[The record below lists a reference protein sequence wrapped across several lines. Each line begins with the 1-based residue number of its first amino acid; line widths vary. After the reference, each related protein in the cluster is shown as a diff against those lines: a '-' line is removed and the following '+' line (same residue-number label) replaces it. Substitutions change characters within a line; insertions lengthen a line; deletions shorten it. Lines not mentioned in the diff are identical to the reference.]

1 MTSFA
6 IVILECTLVSWFG
19 VLTVHNSK
27 NHPGVNSTQSFFEFE
42 IAKARRHL
50 PTDDDE
56 DEMLRRA
63 CGELFTSSSCS
74 AAMRTRAATLAAVE
88 TASRVNST
96 LAATQTQSYGTFR
109 EAESEEL
116 SYAPTKRVTFAPAE
130 PTFMTTFTLR
140 RDAVKD
146 AMASAEESERTVA
159 RLVGMLG
166 GSLKSFYV
174 TQTGSADGVLTY
186 TFPKNHDSRT
196 FTCLLRS
203 VAKFETIDTVKLMT
217 SVDAAQCAKA
227 AAQVEKA
234 LRK

>member
-1 MTSFA
+1 MRPKGRSFRP
-6 IVILECTLVSWFG
+6 VQTR
-19 VLTVHNSK
+19 
-27 NHPGVNSTQSFFEFE
+27 
-42 IAKARRHL
+42 ARWASHDGSDRGG
-50 PTDDDE
+50 DGGDGS

-63 CGELFTSSSCS
+63 CGELLASPSCS
-74 AAMRTRAATLAAVE
+74 AAMRTRAAVAV
-88 TASRVNST
+88 T
-96 LAATQTQSYGTFR
+96 AATDDSTAWARTRDGRRTYGTFR
-109 EAESEEL
+109 DAESEEL
-116 SYAPTKRVTFAPAE
+116 TYAPTKRVTFAPAE

-174 TQTGSADGVLTY
+174 TQTGPADGVLTY

-203 VAKFETIDTVKLMT
+203 VAKFEAMDTVKLMT
-217 SVDAAQCAKA
+217 SADAAQCAKA
-227 AAQVEKA
+227 AMQVEKA

>member
-1 MTSFA
+1 M
-6 IVILECTLVSWFG
+6 LCTASL
-19 VLTVHNSK
+19 
-27 NHPGVNSTQSFFEFE
+27 
-42 IAKARRHL
+42 
-50 PTDDDE
+50 TDDAND

-74 AAMRTRAATLAAVE
+74 AAMRTRATCAVATAQ
-88 TASRVNST
+88 VNST
-96 LAATQTQSYGTFR
+96 TTLAVQTQRASYGTFR
-109 EAESEEL
+109 DAESEEL
-116 SYAPTKRVTFAPAE
+116 AYAPTKRVTFAPAE

-196 FTCLLRS
+196 FACLLRS
-203 VAKFETIDTVKLMT
+203 VAKFETMDTVKLMT

>member
-1 MTSFA
+1 
-6 IVILECTLVSWFG
+6 
-19 VLTVHNSK
+19 
-27 NHPGVNSTQSFFEFE
+27 
-42 IAKARRHL
+42 
-50 PTDDDE
+50 
-56 DEMLRRA
+56 MLRRA

-74 AAMRTRAATLAAVE
+74 AAMRTRAATLAAVA
-88 TASRVNST
+88 TARVNST
-96 LAATQTQSYGTFR
+96 LAATQTQRVSSYGTFR
-109 EAESEEL
+109 DAESEEL
-116 SYAPTKRVTFAPAE
+116 AYAPTKRVTFAPAE

-203 VAKFETIDTVKLMT
+203 VAKFETMDTVKLMT

>member
-1 MTSFA
+1 
-6 IVILECTLVSWFG
+6 L
-19 VLTVHNSK
+19 
-27 NHPGVNSTQSFFEFE
+27 FFEFE
-42 IAKARRHL
+42 IFNQCVASSL
-50 PTDDDE
+50 TDDD
-56 DEMLRRA
+56 DEIDASTRVWRIVYVLVVLGGDANPGRDFGGGRDGSGEFYFSRRRRPNA
-63 CGELFTSSSCS
+63 SS
-74 AAMRTRAATLAAVE
+74 
-88 TASRVNST
+88 
-96 LAATQTQSYGTFR
+96 SYGTFR
-109 EAESEEL
+109 DAESEEL
-116 SYAPTKRVTFAPAE
+116 AYAPTKRVTFAPAE

-140 RDAVKD
+140 RDVVKD

-203 VAKFETIDTVKLMT
+203 VAKFETMDTVKLMT

>member
-1 MTSFA
+1 
-6 IVILECTLVSWFG
+6 
-19 VLTVHNSK
+19 
-27 NHPGVNSTQSFFEFE
+27 
-42 IAKARRHL
+42 
-50 PTDDDE
+50 
-56 DEMLRRA
+56 
-63 CGELFTSSSCS
+63 
-74 AAMRTRAATLAAVE
+74 MRTRAATLAAVA
-88 TASRVNST
+88 TARVNST
-96 LAATQTQSYGTFR
+96 LAATQTQRASSYGTFR
-109 EAESEEL
+109 DAESEEL
-116 SYAPTKRVTFAPAE
+116 AYAPTKRVTFAPAE

-174 TQTGSADGVLTY
+174 TQTGSADGVLT
-186 TFPKNHDSRT
+186 FPKNHDSRT

-203 VAKFETIDTVKLMT
+203 VAKFETMDTVKLMT

>member
-1 MTSFA
+1 
-6 IVILECTLVSWFG
+6 
-19 VLTVHNSK
+19 
-27 NHPGVNSTQSFFEFE
+27 
-42 IAKARRHL
+42 
-50 PTDDDE
+50 
-56 DEMLRRA
+56 
-63 CGELFTSSSCS
+63 
-74 AAMRTRAATLAAVE
+74 MRTRAATLAAVA
-88 TASRVNST
+88 TARVNST
-96 LAATQTQSYGTFR
+96 LATQTQRASSYGTFR
-109 EAESEEL
+109 DAESEEL
-116 SYAPTKRVTFAPAE
+116 AYAPTKRVTFTPVE

-203 VAKFETIDTVKLMT
+203 VAKFETMDTVKLMT

>member
-1 MTSFA
+1 
-6 IVILECTLVSWFG
+6 
-19 VLTVHNSK
+19 VLCAAS
-27 NHPGVNSTQSFFEFE
+27 
-42 IAKARRHL
+42 L
-50 PTDDDE
+50 TDDAND

-74 AAMRTRAATLAAVE
+74 AAMRTRATLAVA
-88 TASRVNST
+88 TAQVNST
-96 LAATQTQSYGTFR
+96 LAVQTQRASYGTFR
-109 EAESEEL
+109 DAESEEL
-116 SYAPTKRVTFAPAE
+116 AYAPTKRVTFAPAE

-146 AMASAEESERTVA
+146 VMASAEESERTVA

-196 FTCLLRS
+196 FACLLRS
-203 VAKFETIDTVKLMT
+203 VAKFEAMDTVKLMT